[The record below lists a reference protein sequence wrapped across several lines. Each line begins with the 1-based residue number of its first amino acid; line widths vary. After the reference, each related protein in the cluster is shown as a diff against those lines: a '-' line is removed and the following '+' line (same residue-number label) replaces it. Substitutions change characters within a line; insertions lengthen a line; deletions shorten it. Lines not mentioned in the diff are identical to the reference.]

1 MRHIAGERLRN
12 PRREMAENLRHAGVE
27 VSLIEALDQVMS
39 PIDFEMALPAGLGGK
54 KLDGVNPE
62 QLFAA
67 GYAACFGSA
76 LQHVIRVRRL
86 NLPAPDVQATVGIGR
101 NEARNFQLEVH
112 LLAIVDTDD
121 AALAESITQEAHQV
135 CPYSHATRGNITVTL
150 ESRTR

>member
-1 MRHIAGERLRN
+1 MNIDYKATAYATGGRDGHVRVDDR
-12 PRREMAENLRHAGVE
+12 
-27 VSLIEALDQVMS
+27 

-54 KLDGVNPE
+54 KIEGANPE

-86 NLPAPDVQATVGIGR
+86 RLPPPDVQATVGIGR
-101 NEARNFQLEVH
+101 NDAGNFQLEV
-112 LLAIVDTDD
+112 AIVAIIDTDD
-121 AALAESITQEAHQV
+121 APLADSLTQEAHQV

-150 ESRTR
+150 SGRPR

>member
-1 MRHIAGERLRN
+1 LMNIDYKATAYATGGRDGHVR
-12 PRREMAENLRHAGVE
+12 V
-27 VSLIEALDQVMS
+27 DDS

-54 KLDGVNPE
+54 KIEGANPE

-86 NLPAPDVQATVGIGR
+86 RLPPPDVQATVGIGR
-101 NEARNFQLEVH
+101 NDAGNFQLEV
-112 LLAIVDTDD
+112 AIVAIIDTDD
-121 AALAESITQEAHQV
+121 AALADSLTQEAHQV

-150 ESRTR
+150 TGRPR

>member
-1 MRHIAGERLRN
+1 MNIDYKATAYATGGRDGHVRVN
-12 PRREMAENLRHAGVE
+12 
-27 VSLIEALDQVMS
+27 DS

-54 KLDGVNPE
+54 KIEGANPE

-86 NLPAPDVQATVGIGR
+86 RLPPPDVQTTVGIGR
-101 NEARNFQLEVH
+101 NDAGNFQLEVEIV
-112 LLAIVDTDD
+112 AIIDTDD
-121 AALAESITQEAHQV
+121 AALADSLTQEAHQV

-150 ESRTR
+150 SGRPR

>member
-1 MRHIAGERLRN
+1 MNIDYKATAYATGGRDGHVKV
-12 PRREMAENLRHAGVE
+12 EN
-27 VSLIEALDQVMS
+27 S

-54 KLDGVNPE
+54 KIEGANPE

-86 NLPAPDVQATVGIGR
+86 RLPPPDVQTTVGIGR
-101 NEARNFQLEVH
+101 NDAGNFQLEVEIV
-112 LLAIVDTDD
+112 AIIDTDD
-121 AALAESITQEAHQV
+121 AALADSLTQEAHQV

-150 ESRTR
+150 SGRPR

>member
-1 MRHIAGERLRN
+1 MNIDYQTTAYSTGGRDGHVRV
-12 PRREMAENLRHAGVE
+12 EN
-27 VSLIEALDQVMS
+27 S

-101 NEARNFQLEVH
+101 NDSGNFQLEVD
-112 LLAIVDTDD
+112 LVAIVDTDD
-121 AALAESITQEAHQV
+121 AALAEALAQEAHQV
-135 CPYSHATRGNITVTL
+135 CPYSHATRGNIQVTV
-150 ESRTR
+150 SGKTR

>member
-1 MRHIAGERLRN
+1 MNIDYTTTAYSTGGRDGRVRVD
-12 PRREMAENLRHAGVE
+12 G
-27 VSLIEALDQVMS
+27 S

-54 KLDGVNPE
+54 KTEGVNPE

-76 LQHVIRVRRL
+76 LQHAIRARRL
-86 NLPAPDVQATVGIGR
+86 NLPAPDVQATVGLGR
-101 NEARNFQLEVH
+101 NEDRNFQLEVT
-112 LLAIVDTDD
+112 LVAIIDTDD